1 MRQQRGVCGNVIYL
15 ENLAAQFLKV
25 AHRGRVACVLTEDE
39 CACVSLY
46 MNACLF
52 QKKNPKHNVSERVI
66 SYFLF
71 YNFSKIYIQ
80 IKNLQIYTITAE

>member
-52 QKKNPKHNVSERVI
+52 QKKTLNTMYPRELFHI
-66 SYFLF
+66 FYFTIF
-71 YNFSKIYIQ
+71 QKYTSK
-80 IKNLQIYTITAE
+80 